1 MELKKIKTSLLLSKN
16 NQFVIKLIDFATEFL
31 SGISI
36 EIYKKSLPNN
46 GLQEVSSWFGFD
58 LNKFLNK
65 LIL

>member
-36 EIYKKSLPNN
+36 EILQEIYKKSLPNN
-46 GLQEVSSWFGFD
+46 VLQVSSWFGF
-58 LNKFLNK
+58 LENKFK
-65 LIL
+65 K